1 MKRKHL
7 LYTFLALT
15 LLFAATF
22 LSPAYAYAESDGTDG
37 TELQVVQAQQLEI
50 QLGTAWAGVEFQLR
64 TDSGLYPDPIPVG
77 EDGVLRLEIGGSS
90 RYTLSCMGLT
100 NAIPM
105 VEPNGFAE
113 ETAVVVSEESVEPAN
128 ESLQDEPVNTTEIPE
143 TPAPTEAAEQPVNTV
158 AGIPVRHLV
167 FFGLG
172 ILICCGVLVGLKL
185 AAVNRAE
192 DAEFD
197 EYDEE

>member
-1 MKRKHL
+1 MKKVHMK
-7 LYTFLALT
+7 YVILALT

-90 RYTLSCMGLT
+90 RYTLSCMGLA
-100 NAIPM
+100 NAMPM
-105 VEPNGFAE
+105 MEPDGFAE
-113 ETAVVVSEESVEPAN
+113 ETAVVVPEESVEPAD
-128 ESLQDEPVNTTEIPE
+128 ESLQDELVDSPEIPE
-143 TPAPTEAAEQPVNTV
+143 TPAPTMAPEQQVSTV
-158 AGIPVRHLV
+158 AGIPVKHLV

-197 EYDEE
+197 EYDED